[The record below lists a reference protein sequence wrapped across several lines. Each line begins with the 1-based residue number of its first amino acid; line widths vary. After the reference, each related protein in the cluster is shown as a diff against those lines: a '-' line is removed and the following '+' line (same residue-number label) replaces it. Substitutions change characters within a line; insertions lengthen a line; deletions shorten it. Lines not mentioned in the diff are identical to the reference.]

1 MEQMQ
6 EIIRERAMQY
16 AGEAFA
22 EHGEEVSAAFDYIMT
37 CRFAARQSG
46 LLALDELAEDWKEE
60 EEIPLKSLLIG
71 MLLEIVDATDMEVW
85 EEKACRRIL
94 ESGYSGYEW
103 YIANLYVTGCKNL
116 YMGVHH
122 TQYYLLCRA
131 MVPERWLEDFDD
143 YWESWTNEDRERY
156 EAHIED
162 WVRYVFP
169 REAAIRAAFH
179 RRFGE
184 IEPEGLQRIL
194 EELPD
199 KILAAALSGTGE
211 PLRNRFL
218 EQMSAE
224 QRKAVMEEWYQNRS
238 DEYSLRDIEKAMER
252 MTMAAG
258 LMGAAGE

>member
-16 AGEAFA
+16 AEEAFT
-22 EHGEEVSAAFDYIMT
+22 EHEEEVSEAFHCIMT
-37 CRFAARQSG
+37 CRFVARQSG
-46 LLALDELAEDWKEE
+46 LLALDEIAEDWKEE
-60 EEIPLKSLLIG
+60 NEIPLKSLLID
-71 MLLEIVDATDMEVW
+71 MVQEIVDASGVDVW

-116 YMGVHH
+116 YMGNSH

-143 YWESWTNEDRERY
+143 YWESWTKEEQERH
-156 EAHIED
+156 ETHIED
-162 WVRYVFP
+162 WARYVFP

-184 IEPEGLQRIL
+184 MEPEGLQRIL

-199 KILAAALSGTGE
+199 KILAAALAGAGE

-218 EQMSAE
+218 EQMSME
-224 QRKAVMEEWYQNRS
+224 QRKDIMEEWYQNRS

-258 LMGAAGE
+258 LMGTL